1 MYTEKKERNVRE
13 QWIFRTVFFFC
24 YWQKEKKRG
33 REKVREM
40 PAVQENF
47 SCLLCSFQHIT
58 EAIKCRHERE
68 LRAREQESNFR
79 KSFSSMTTI
88 MVTLRKSTNF
98 TPYSVFLSAAIKS
111 SFLYKQILVLSKEFQ
126 LVLVKI
132 TKFSK
137 SFPHIKHNKKPE
149 VFNLSW
155 KH

>member
-1 MYTEKKERNVRE
+1 
-13 QWIFRTVFFFC
+13 
-24 YWQKEKKRG
+24 
-33 REKVREM
+33 
-40 PAVQENF
+40 
-47 SCLLCSFQHIT
+47 
-58 EAIKCRHERE
+58 
-68 LRAREQESNFR
+68 
-79 KSFSSMTTI
+79 MTTI

-149 VFNLSW
+149 VNLIW
-155 KH
+155 VENINLPPQKETQKHVMLNFKI